1 VSKIGSAGSVRAF
14 NSALSVTNVV
24 GLTEVDQLDSFI
36 YFLLHK
42 FLFHGFHKFIVFN
55 KMCSSIVINLTVINN
70 KINFKSKLDDDDVSE
85 ESESEEKPQPVKIR
99 KVEKEKP
106 VSGRRSK
113 RAQESE
119 ESADSDDEVL
129 AKNKKVNRRAS
140 NKQSRKNT
148 PEPEENRSSRRS
160 SKKFVEESPAE
171 RRASKRSL
179 DAFNAISLSA
189 LIDEVIKHKQSWPF
203 LKPVTATEVPD
214 YFDVI
219 KKPMDFGKIKSKL
232 NLGDYRTNEQVMKDV
247 ELVFY
252 NCDLYNVASTEIYE

>member
-1 VSKIGSAGSVRAF
+1 M
-14 NSALSVTNVV
+14 L
-24 GLTEVDQLDSFI
+24 QLDE
-36 YFLLHK
+36 
-42 FLFHGFHKFIVFN
+42 
-55 KMCSSIVINLTVINN
+55 
-70 KINFKSKLDDDDVSE
+70 DDVSE
-85 ESESEEKPQPVKIR
+85 ESESEEEPQPVKIR

-106 VSGRRSK
+106 AGRRSK
-113 RAQESE
+113 RAYEDESE
-119 ESADSDDEVL
+119 DSDDEAL
-129 AKNKKVNRRAS
+129 AKNRKAS
-140 NKQSRKNT
+140 KRVSKPSRKNT
-148 PEPEENRSSRRS
+148 PEPDDSRPSRRS

-189 LIDEVIKHKQSWPF
+189 LIDEVIKHQHSWPF
-203 LKPVTATEVPD
+203 LKPVSASEVPD

-252 NCDLYNVASTEIYE
+252 NCDLYNVAASEIYE